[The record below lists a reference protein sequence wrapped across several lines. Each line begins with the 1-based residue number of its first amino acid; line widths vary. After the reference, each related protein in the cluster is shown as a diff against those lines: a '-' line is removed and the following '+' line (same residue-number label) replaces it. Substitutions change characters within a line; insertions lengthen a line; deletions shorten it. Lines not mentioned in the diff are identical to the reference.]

1 MRSRGWNWEQ
11 ILLHPGTVVGAA
23 AAVLV
28 VLAALTYRKQLRF
41 IFKSLGRNLRRTIL
55 TGLAIFVLVFVVTLV
70 WTILWFLD
78 LVTSEK
84 SKDLKAIVTERWQV
98 PSQMPVSYAAS
109 LAEGAASRPDD
120 VRPTDHMTWQ
130 FYGGTIDPNKR

>member
-1 MRSRGWNWEQ
+1 MRSQGWNWEL
-11 ILLHPGTVVGAA
+11 ILLHPGTVVAA
-23 AAVLV
+23 AALLIF

-55 TGLAIFVLVFVVTLV
+55 TGLAIFVLVFVVTLI

-84 SKDLKAIVTERWQV
+84 SKDLKAIITERWQL
-98 PSQMPVSYAAS
+98 PSQMPISYSAS
-109 LAEGAASRPDD
+109 LSEGAASRPED
-120 VRPTDHMTWQ
+120 VRPVDHMTWQ
-130 FYGGTIDPNKR
+130 F